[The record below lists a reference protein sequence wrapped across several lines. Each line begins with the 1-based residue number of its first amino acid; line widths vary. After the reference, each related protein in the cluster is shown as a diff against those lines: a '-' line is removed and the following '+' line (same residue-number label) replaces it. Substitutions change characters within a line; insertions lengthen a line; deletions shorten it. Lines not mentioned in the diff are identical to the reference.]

1 MCRSLIQSLRGPR
14 KMQFYSVVTSI
25 LVGILVL
32 LTAHGQQP
40 KLSDVIKEN
49 IIKEVF
55 TPDPG
60 LAASAIRLSFHD
72 CVGSCIGDKIQFL

>member
-1 MCRSLIQSLRGPR
+1 
-14 KMQFYSVVTSI
+14 MQFYSAVTTFLLWI
-25 LVGILVL
+25 LLC

-60 LAASAIRLSFHD
+60 FAASAIRLSFHD
-72 CVGSCIGDKIQFL
+72 CVGSCIGGKIQFL